1 MCVSAMTTFAAATLQ
16 NAYCLHVALLAAFIP
31 YSRISSVSRDG
42 VCRVG
47 WALFFRIGLSVED
60 TAVSNTD
67 EASRGAQVTVGG
79 QERVQKGVRVP
90 VRRKTIPGS
99 GSGLGRDAECGW
111 EASVAAKGRRGGA
124 GGSQGLRDGLG
135 R

>member
-1 MCVSAMTTFAAATLQ
+1 MCIRHDHLRSSHFTD
-16 NAYCLHVALLAAFIP
+16 AYCLHVAVLAAFSP
-31 YSRISSVSRDG
+31 YSLIYSVSRDG

-47 WALFFRIGLSVED
+47 WALFFRIGLSTED

-67 EASRGAQVTVGG
+67 EASRGAQITVRG

-99 GSGLGRDAECGW
+99 GSGLGQDAECGW

-124 GGSQGLRDGLG
+124 GWSQGLRDGLG